1 MGGLLGLLLLGFTLL
16 CGWWNPQVSL
26 LLLAAL
32 LLLLWT
38 GFTGAL
44 HLDGLADSADAWVG
58 GLGDRERTLAI
69 MKDPQSGPMGVTA
82 VVLALL
88 LKLAAIFAL
97 LEQTRSDSGWNITL
111 LAAGLLLIPML
122 ARASVLGL
130 LATTPYVRSG
140 GMASDLVAGATP
152 LRLVLWGLL
161 LAAMALLLV
170 PAQGLFLLAL
180 WLTLVLLLRQQLLK
194 RLGAVPATPWA
205 PVLNCRR
212 RYCWPRWLYNGW
224 GNQSYML
231 VITSMEGFSVA
242 RQVCSR
248 VGENCGSWRY
258 RVSIRASSH
267 RL

>member
-1 MGGLLGLLLLGFTLL
+1 MKQHFSTHVWAFWYALALLSRVPVPYLQRTDRDVAATSLLYYPVVGALLGLLLLGFTLL
-16 CGWWNPQVSL
+16 CGWWNPQLSL

-88 LKLAAIFAL
+88 LKVAALFAL
-97 LEQTRSDSGWNITL
+97 LEQAHSEAGWNLPL

-152 LRLVLWGLL
+152 VRLVLWGLL

-194 RLGAVPATPWA
+194 RLGGCTGDTLGAGIELQEALLLA
-205 PVLNCRR
+205 ALA
-212 RYCWPRWLYNGW
+212 L
-224 GNQSYML
+224 
-231 VITSMEGFSVA
+231 
-242 RQVCSR
+242 
-248 VGENCGSWRY
+248 
-258 RVSIRASSH
+258 
-267 RL
+267 

>member
-1 MGGLLGLLLLGFTLL
+1 MKQHLSTHYWAFWYALALLSRVPVPYLQRTDRDVAASSLLYYPIVGALLGLLLLGFTLL
-16 CGWWNPQVSL
+16 CSWWNPQLSL

-82 VVLALL
+82 VVLVLL

-97 LEQTRSDSGWNITL
+97 LEQARIDSGWSGWNIAL
-111 LAAGLLLIPML
+111 LAAGLVLIPML

-152 LRLVLWGLL
+152 LRLVLWGLV
-161 LAAMALLLV
+161 LAALALLLV

-194 RLGAVPATPWA
+194 RLGGCTGDTLGAGIELQEALLLA
-205 PVLNCRR
+205 ALA
-212 RYCWPRWLYNGW
+212 L
-224 GNQSYML
+224 
-231 VITSMEGFSVA
+231 
-242 RQVCSR
+242 
-248 VGENCGSWRY
+248 
-258 RVSIRASSH
+258 
-267 RL
+267 

>member
-1 MGGLLGLLLLGFTLL
+1 MKPLISTHYWAFWYALALLSRVPVPYLQRTDRDVAATSLLYYPVVGALLGSLLLGFALL
-16 CGWWNPQVSL
+16 CSWWNPQLSL

-88 LKLAAIFAL
+88 LKVAALFAL
-97 LEQTRSDSGWNITL
+97 LEQAHSEAGWNLPL

-152 LRLVLWGLL
+152 VRLVLWGLL

-194 RLGAVPATPWA
+194 RLGGCTGDTLGAGIELQEALLLA
-205 PVLNCRR
+205 ALA
-212 RYCWPRWLYNGW
+212 L
-224 GNQSYML
+224 
-231 VITSMEGFSVA
+231 
-242 RQVCSR
+242 
-248 VGENCGSWRY
+248 
-258 RVSIRASSH
+258 
-267 RL
+267 

>member
-1 MGGLLGLLLLGFTLL
+1 MKPLISTHYWAFWYALALLSRVPVPYLQRTDRDVAATSLLYYPIVGALLGLLLLGFTLL
-16 CGWWNPQVSL
+16 CGWWNPQLSL

-111 LAAGLLLIPML
+111 LAAGLLLVPML

-152 LRLVLWGLL
+152 VRLVLWGLA
-161 LAAMALLLV
+161 LAALALLLV

-180 WLTLVLLLRQQLLK
+180 WLTLVLLVRQQLLK
-194 RLGAVPATPWA
+194 RLGGCTGDTLGAGIELQEALLLA
-205 PVLNCRR
+205 ALA
-212 RYCWPRWLYNGW
+212 L
-224 GNQSYML
+224 
-231 VITSMEGFSVA
+231 
-242 RQVCSR
+242 
-248 VGENCGSWRY
+248 
-258 RVSIRASSH
+258 
-267 RL
+267 

>member
-1 MGGLLGLLLLGFTLL
+1 LLGLLLLGFTLL
-16 CGWWNPQVSL
+16 CGWWNPQLSL
-26 LLLAAL
+26 WLLAAVRV
-32 LLLLWT
+32 LLWT

-88 LKLAAIFAL
+88 LKLAALFAL
-97 LEQTRSDSGWNITL
+97 LEQTRSDSGWYFTL
-111 LAAGLLLIPML
+111 LAAGLSLVPIL

-194 RLGAVPATPWA
+194 RLGGCTGDTLGA
-205 PVLNCRR
+205 
-212 RYCWPRWLYNGW
+212 
-224 GNQSYML
+224 
-231 VITSMEGFSVA
+231 
-242 RQVCSR
+242 
-248 VGENCGSWRY
+248 
-258 RVSIRASSH
+258 
-267 RL
+267 

>member
-1 MGGLLGLLLLGFTLL
+1 MKQHFSTHVWAFWYALALLSRVPVPYLQRTDRDVAATSLLYYPVVGALLGLLLLGFTLL
-16 CGWWNPQVSL
+16 CGWWNPQLSL

-111 LAAGLLLIPML
+111 LAAGLLLVPML

-152 LRLVLWGLL
+152 LRLVLWGLA
-161 LAAMALLLV
+161 LAALALLLV

-180 WLTLVLLLRQQLLK
+180 WLTLVLLVRQQLLK
-194 RLGAVPATPWA
+194 RLGGCTGDTLGAGIELQEALLLA
-205 PVLNCRR
+205 ALA
-212 RYCWPRWLYNGW
+212 L
-224 GNQSYML
+224 
-231 VITSMEGFSVA
+231 
-242 RQVCSR
+242 
-248 VGENCGSWRY
+248 
-258 RVSIRASSH
+258 
-267 RL
+267 